1 MSEQTPE
8 QPSTAPNPALQRQRA
23 SQLAQA
29 LRTELQKALIGQ
41 GAVIDD
47 VLTALLAGG
56 HVLVEGVPGLGKT
69 LLVRAL
75 ARCFDGG
82 FARIQFTP
90 DLMPSD
96 VTGHAVYDL
105 ASEQFKLRKGPVFTH
120 LLLADEINRAPAK
133 TQAAL
138 LEVMQERQVTLEGRA
153 LPVPQPFMVLATQ
166 NPIEQE
172 GTYPLPEAELDRFM
186 LKLRIDYPAEA
197 EEQTLV
203 RQVTRSARSDML
215 DVANLRP
222 LLKDK
227 DVLALQRI
235 ASDLPIDDQVLDY
248 AVRLAR
254 TTRNWPGL
262 ALGAGPRASIAL
274 VRCGRARAL
283 LRGGE
288 FVVPDDIKG
297 CALAVLRHRVRLSP
311 ELDIEG
317 LSVDQVLQQLLD
329 QVPAPPRMKPSRA
342 LLALF
347 AALLLLAIG
356 LGSLSALGQRLPAQ
370 LHTFWWAALAAL
382 LLLGLLDALWAR
394 RQAVPKLSRQLSG
407 NLPLG
412 RWSEVRLHLQHTYR
426 RPVRL
431 TLFDHL
437 PAGMDFEYLPQE
449 VELRPGESTEVG
461 YRVRPLNRGHF
472 VFPRCELELPS
483 PLRLWRQRRYLEA
496 RGETRVYPDFAR
508 LYGAELMAVDHWL
521 NQIGV
526 RGGQRRGLGLEF
538 HQLREFR
545 DGDTLRQIDWKATA
559 RKRTPIAREYQDERD
574 QQILFLLDCGR
585 RMRSQDG
592 DLSHFDH
599 ALNASLLLAYVA
611 LRQGDAVGAMTF
623 AGDDRRHLP
632 PGKGSAQLGALLNTV
647 YDLQTS
653 QRPADFPEAV
663 QAVLS
668 RQRRRALVILV
679 TNLRDED
686 DEELLG
692 AVKRLGRQH
701 RVLVAS
707 LREEV
712 LDTLRQEP
720 VARYEQALAYTGT
733 IDYLNARNGLHEKL
747 AAHGVPVLDARPS
760 ELGPELISRYLDWKR
775 AGVL

>member
-1 MSEQTPE
+1 MTPGQARRLLQWSEQGGHLVLIAERLWDEDEKKSGDLLLDSLDIRQYLTEDFDDSQDRASEETADADADEGSVDDHATEAPPEDTAGEEEEPADSVPDYSALTRLYLENERSPAYIGFDPDYHLYDPQNHAYAWANSGDATHLLQMQHGKGLVTVLTDAWIWQNRNIEQYDNAWLLWYLTQDNQVTLLYRAERDSLATLLARHFPEALAAALRRPVARRAAPGSLAAGGQPFAPAAGGTPARRRRLPPPPARPRRLAARSATRHPAQGAASPPRFRTARRRRAMADPRAHDPPATQRHQPGHAPISGAAPFRCRLHPPGRPPAKPQECPMSEQTPE

-329 QVPAPPRMKPSRA
+329 QVPAP
-342 LLALF
+342 
-347 AALLLLAIG
+347 
-356 LGSLSALGQRLPAQ
+356 
-370 LHTFWWAALAAL
+370 
-382 LLLGLLDALWAR
+382 
-394 RQAVPKLSRQLSG
+394 
-407 NLPLG
+407 
-412 RWSEVRLHLQHTYR
+412 
-426 RPVRL
+426 
-431 TLFDHL
+431 
-437 PAGMDFEYLPQE
+437 
-449 VELRPGESTEVG
+449 
-461 YRVRPLNRGHF
+461 RV
-472 VFPRCELELPS
+472 
-483 PLRLWRQRRYLEA
+483 
-496 RGETRVYPDFAR
+496 
-508 LYGAELMAVDHWL
+508 
-521 NQIGV
+521 
-526 RGGQRRGLGLEF
+526 
-538 HQLREFR
+538 
-545 DGDTLRQIDWKATA
+545 
-559 RKRTPIAREYQDERD
+559 
-574 QQILFLLDCGR
+574 
-585 RMRSQDG
+585 
-592 DLSHFDH
+592 
-599 ALNASLLLAYVA
+599 
-611 LRQGDAVGAMTF
+611 
-623 AGDDRRHLP
+623 
-632 PGKGSAQLGALLNTV
+632 
-647 YDLQTS
+647 
-653 QRPADFPEAV
+653 
-663 QAVLS
+663 
-668 RQRRRALVILV
+668 
-679 TNLRDED
+679 
-686 DEELLG
+686 
-692 AVKRLGRQH
+692 
-701 RVLVAS
+701 
-707 LREEV
+707 
-712 LDTLRQEP
+712 
-720 VARYEQALAYTGT
+720 
-733 IDYLNARNGLHEKL
+733 
-747 AAHGVPVLDARPS
+747 
-760 ELGPELISRYLDWKR
+760 
-775 AGVL
+775 